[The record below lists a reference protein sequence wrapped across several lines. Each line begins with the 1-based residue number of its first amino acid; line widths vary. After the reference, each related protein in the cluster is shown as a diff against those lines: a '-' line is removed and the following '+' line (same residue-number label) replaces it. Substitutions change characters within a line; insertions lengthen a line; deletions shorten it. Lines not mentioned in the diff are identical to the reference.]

1 MSLNSIATLAA
12 CLSFGATSSSA
23 DLYADVTNAL
33 VRVYERDMATE
44 SGRVKW
50 HGRRVRTDE
59 DMTNLVQTV
68 TYEDGYTFSQPFRR
82 SAPLT
87 VEQRFALERRRREK
101 EEKSRLAQLPPG
113 LQAVQSQRQA
123 NASTT
128 NEVTV
133 HFGQTGAEGR
143 PAVYNRP

>member
-68 TYEDGYTFSQPFRR
+68 TYEDGYSFAQPFERVR
-82 SAPLT
+82 PLT
-87 VEQRFALERRRREK
+87 VEQRFALERRRRDDAERRRRA
-101 EEKSRLAQLPPG
+101 SLPPG
-113 LQAVQSQRQA
+113 LRAVEEKRKEA
-123 NASTT
+123 AATT

-133 HFGQTGAEGR
+133 SYSPQEGGA
-143 PAVYNRP
+143 